1 MRKKF
6 VIMVVM
12 LMNLSSIACISAAS
26 ELTTDVTTGAEVD
39 AMENIIELPPAFQRD
54 LLPHGTTPDSWLYG
68 FKKFFEGVDLF
79 FTSDDVAKA
88 EKHAYLAELR
98 LAEAK
103 EMAENGKPE
112 FVDDLVKEYKNNLEQ
127 SNKIAEVAQQVG
139 KNITK
144 VTELVAIATSI
155 HLDVLEEV
163 LQKVPEQ
170 AKPSIQKAINA
181 SKKGNEEALNTLE
194 KVQPETAA
202 EIHFRI
208 AEQRLLKAQEKAHEN
223 ESEVVEGLVADYE
236 ERINKSSEI
245 VEAAKALG
253 KDTTD
258 IEQIVAEATYKHI
271 EVLSDIYERVPE
283 QARLAIEKSLNVSL
297 TGWETAVEALK
308 EKGALESISEDVPT
322 MEEIEEMMPSIAK
335 GEN

>member
-103 EMAENGKPE
+103 EMAENGKP
-112 FVDDLVKEYKNNLEQ
+112 NLLQ
-127 SNKIAEVAQQVG
+127 AQVSSAGNCRRLQWNGSKRGRNARKGIPKGTCFRKIR
-139 KNITK
+139 
-144 VTELVAIATSI
+144 
-155 HLDVLEEV
+155 
-163 LQKVPEQ
+163 
-170 AKPSIQKAINA
+170 
-181 SKKGNEEALNTLE
+181 
-194 KVQPETAA
+194 
-202 EIHFRI
+202 F
-208 AEQRLLKAQEKAHEN
+208 
-223 ESEVVEGLVADYE
+223 
-236 ERINKSSEI
+236 
-245 VEAAKALG
+245 EAA
-253 KDTTD
+253 
-258 IEQIVAEATYKHI
+258 V
-271 EVLSDIYERVPE
+271 
-283 QARLAIEKSLNVSL
+283 NF
-297 TGWETAVEALK
+297 
-308 EKGALESISEDVPT
+308 
-322 MEEIEEMMPSIAK
+322 
-335 GEN
+335 